1 MDENGIIPEEL
12 EQYLKERSSIKPR
25 EIGGRKPFWS
35 MLYLIPTFH
44 NPTGVCLSASMSMA
58 ILCLVQ
64 IVFSISYSSINV

>member
-25 EIGGRKPFWS
+25 EIGGIKLFWS

-44 NPTGVCLSASMSMA
+44 NPTGVCLSASM
-58 ILCLVQ
+58 
-64 IVFSISYSSINV
+64 